1 MNKKTNLPYVP
12 VLVLVIVINLIL
24 TTHFITIFLI
34 GVVFKL
40 FLEALEEEQYYILS
54 LIIGTFT
61 IIEVV
66 QGLYIFSLT
75 ITSIVIYYFVLT
87 RLKYLLSSSV
97 LAQFVYI
104 LLFYEIVFLIYSFQS
119 GFNQELI
126 LLFVYNFF
134 IDSIIIGLFL

>member
-87 RLKYLLSSSV
+87 RLKYLLSSPV

-104 LLFYEIVFLIYSFQS
+104 LLFYGIVFLIYSFQS
-119 GFNQELI
+119 GLNQELI
-126 LLFVYNFF
+126 LLFVYNFL
-134 IDSIIIGLFL
+134 IDSIVIGLFL